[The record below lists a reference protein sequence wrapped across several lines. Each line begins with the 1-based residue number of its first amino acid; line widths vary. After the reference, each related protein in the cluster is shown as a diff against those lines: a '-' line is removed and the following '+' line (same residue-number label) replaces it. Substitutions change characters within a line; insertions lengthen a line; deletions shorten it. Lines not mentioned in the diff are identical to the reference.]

1 LTAGELVLSS
11 YRAMKIRFAVGPP
24 AGPVP
29 APDLISFAVALEAN
43 GFDGIWLS
51 DLPVAP
57 VLDPLLA
64 LALLAGRTRT
74 LRLGA
79 NIVPF
84 GRSPYV
90 LAKALAQLDQLSDGR
105 LLLSFVT
112 GLGQPGERGALGL
125 DGANRGAVLEEVLG
139 RVRSCW
145 GGEAADVAAPS
156 AIPSSALDATR
167 PLQDPLEV
175 WLGGRGPTA
184 LERVGRLADGWLGAL
199 VTADEAVTARE
210 RIQASAANAGREV
223 DPEHFGMSIAY
234 ARAAPHPS
242 QLTALTARRTH
253 VDPRELIPVGR
264 DGLRA
269 LVQGYI
275 DAGLSKFVVRPA
287 GRTDSWESD
296 ARWLADA
303 ILDLQT

>member
-1 LTAGELVLSS
+1 
-11 YRAMKIRFAVGPP
+11 MKIRFAVGPP

-43 GFDGIWLS
+43 EFDGIWLS

-112 GLGQPGERGALGL
+112 GLGQPGERSALGL
-125 DGANRGAVLEEVLG
+125 DGANRGTALEEVLAL
-139 RVRSCW
+139 VRSCW
-145 GGEAADVAAPS
+145 GSDGGAGPTPPEL
-156 AIPSSALDATR
+156 SSAALAAAH
-167 PLQDPLEV
+167 PLQDPLEA
-175 WLGGRGPTA
+175 WLGGRGPKA
-184 LERVGRLADGWLGAL
+184 LDRAGRIADGWLGAL
-199 VTADEAVTARE
+199 VTPAEAPAARE
-210 RIQASAANAGREV
+210 RIQASAANAGRQV
-223 DPEHFGMSIAY
+223 DPEHFGMSIPY
-234 ARAAPHPS
+234 VRTEPEPE
-242 QLTALTARRTH
+242 QLAALTARRSD
-253 VDPRELIPVGR
+253 VDPRDLIGVGSA
-264 DGLRA
+264 GLRA
-269 LVQGYI
+269 LVRGYI

-287 GRTDSWESD
+287 TRAGSWESEVQ
-296 ARWLADA
+296 WLAEA

>member
-1 LTAGELVLSS
+1 
-11 YRAMKIRFAVGPP
+11 MKIRFAVGPP

-112 GLGQPGERGALGL
+112 GLGHAGEREALGL
-125 DGANRGAVLEEVLG
+125 GAAGRGAVLEEVLG

-145 GGEAADVAAPS
+145 ADGGADPAAVS
-156 AIPSSALDATR
+156 EIPPLSPGATR

-175 WLGGRGPTA
+175 WLGGRGPRA
-184 LERVGRLADGWLGAL
+184 LDRVGRLADGWLGAL
-199 VTADEAVTARE
+199 VTTEEAVTARE
-210 RIQASAANAGREV
+210 RIQASAASAGREV
-223 DPEHFGMSIAY
+223 DPEHFGMSVAY
-234 ARAAPHPS
+234 ARGVPPSS
-242 QLTALTARRTH
+242 QLTALTARRPG
-253 VDPRELIPVGR
+253 VDPRELIGAGR
-264 DGLRA
+264 DGLRG
-269 LVQGYI
+269 LVRGYI

-287 GRTDSWESD
+287 QRTGSWESE
-296 ARWLADA
+296 AGWLADA

>member
-1 LTAGELVLSS
+1 
-11 YRAMKIRFAVGPP
+11 MKIRFAVGLP

-29 APDLISFAVALEAN
+29 ASDLVSFALALEAN

-64 LALLAGRTRT
+64 VALLAGRTRT

-90 LAKALAQLDQLSDGR
+90 LAKTLAQLDLLSHGR

-112 GLGQPGERGALGL
+112 GLGQPGEREAMGL
-125 DGANRGAVLEEVLG
+125 DGANRGSVLEEVLG
-139 RVRSCW
+139 LVRSYW
-145 GGEAADVAAPS
+145 AGEATDRDDQPE
-156 AIPSSALDATR
+156 IPVSALDATR

-175 WLGGRGPTA
+175 WLGGRGPKA
-184 LERVGRLADGWLGAL
+184 LDRVGRIADGWLGAL
-199 VTADEAVTARE
+199 VTPAEAPAARE
-210 RIQASAANAGREV
+210 RILASAANAGRQV
-223 DPEHFGMSIAY
+223 DPEHFGMSIGY
-234 ARAAPHPS
+234 ARAAPRPS
-242 QLTALTARRTH
+242 ELTALAARRPDA
-253 VDPRELIPVGR
+253 DPRELIAVGR
-264 DGLRA
+264 EGLRA

-275 DAGLSKFVVRPA
+275 DAGLSKFVVRPTA
-287 GRTDSWESD
+287 RTDSWGSE
-296 ARWLADA
+296 ARWLAEA